1 MTDLTQL
8 EAKVGEVLGLAQA
21 AKESTQKVK
30 QLAQKEKKRELV
42 RTLTEMGQ
50 EASETAKRL
59 QQIAGSFQGKK
70 SAISE
75 KARETKDKA
84 AKMRDTYLDDD
95 ADALDGFE
103 FLTMAEAGE
112 VGHWTVV
119 EKLNQEAKH
128 RELRELVRW
137 VKPIQRRHFQ
147 QAIDGSVMLAQAED
161 PNEPA

>member
-1 MTDLTQL
+1 MAELTQL
-8 EAKVGEVLGLAQA
+8 EAKVAEVLGLAQA
-21 AKESTQKVK
+21 ARESTQKVK

-42 RTLTEMGQ
+42 QTLNQMAQ
-50 EASETAKRL
+50 EAAETAKRV
-59 QQIAGSFQGKK
+59 QQLTRSFEGKRTAIA
-70 SAISE
+70 E
-75 KARETKDKA
+75 KARETKEKA
-84 AKMRDTYLDDD
+84 AKIRDTYLDDD

-128 RELRELVRW
+128 RELREVVRW

-147 QAIDGSVMLAQAED
+147 QAIDGSVRLAQEED